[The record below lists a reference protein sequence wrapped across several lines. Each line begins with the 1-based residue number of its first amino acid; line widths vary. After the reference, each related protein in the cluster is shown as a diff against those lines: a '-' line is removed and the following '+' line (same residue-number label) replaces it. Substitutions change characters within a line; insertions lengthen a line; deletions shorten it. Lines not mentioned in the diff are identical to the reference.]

1 MPVPFCVSLRSRRC
15 VDRGPSRGQGRN
27 ASHWD
32 LGARTCARAGGR
44 RSNPCGRERVPASS
58 GQPYAHPEECRAA
71 VAPAVGGDR
80 ASACW
85 GGWSGSDGRDRV
97 RLSTCIARRAPCRQV
112 GRPPGSRMSPA
123 SEQARAVVGCW
134 TCLDGLGPPRRR
146 CVACRS
152 GRRGPLGLAPRGVQ
166 PTRECASGRR
176 LSGHHL
182 LWSARHQCRGWGCNR
197 SWCLEN
203 AHRCWQLARR

>member
-1 MPVPFCVSLRSRRC
+1 MGFGPPERTRIGEKQWAGQTYLYPTLAACQTPGFCSPLDLLSTTTKARPVSKTRFPPAPLLGGLRRHVPVPFCVSLRSRRC

-32 LGARTCARAGGR
+32 LGARTCASAGGR

-58 GQPYAHPEECRAA
+58 GQPYAHPEESRAA

-112 GRPPGSRMSPA
+112 GRPPGLRM
-123 SEQARAVVGCW
+123 
-134 TCLDGLGPPRRR
+134 
-146 CVACRS
+146 
-152 GRRGPLGLAPRGVQ
+152 
-166 PTRECASGRR
+166 
-176 LSGHHL
+176 
-182 LWSARHQCRGWGCNR
+182 
-197 SWCLEN
+197 
-203 AHRCWQLARR
+203 